1 MAAPTLFL
9 KISRRSPYK
18 MNPVDK
24 DQIRVLNFLAAL
36 LPCNQP
42 GASNH
47 ASFTPSVITSLS
59 AGPAIAGRI
68 YYTVHIPPP
77 HGYSKGAIQSNTLN
91 VTVERINPTQ
101 ANKENNT
108 RSNHIFFLLRF
119 FWSVCLI
126 K

>member
-1 MAAPTLFL
+1 VISATRSALIFLSKGCMAAPTLFL

-47 ASFTPSVITSLS
+47 ASFTPSVINSLS
-59 AGPAIAGRI
+59 GGPAIAGRL
-68 YYTVHIPPP
+68 YSTVNILSPD
-77 HGYSKGAIQSNTLN
+77 GYSKVAL
-91 VTVERINPTQ
+91 
-101 ANKENNT
+101 
-108 RSNHIFFLLRF
+108 
-119 FWSVCLI
+119 
-126 K
+126 